1 MMRLRARRNLFL
13 QKVITVKIDFFQNYI
28 QFDEINSTNDFL
40 KNNYKILPDVTTIR
54 AGFQTKGRGQFDRI
68 WESDKNQNVLVSIL
82 FKKHLPG
89 LMNDIN
95 LNIVRA
101 IIETLEEYKVYDAVF
116 KYPNDVVVQNKK
128 IAGILIEKK
137 YDDKKFEYMIIG
149 IGININQTTFKTPE
163 AISLKNLIKKDVDLN
178 EFINKLLA
186 NLLKIIN

>member
-1 MMRLRARRNLFL
+1 M
-13 QKVITVKIDFFQNYI
+13 KIDFFQNYI